1 MNLDSI
7 IVELGVII
15 VGAAALGTLFLFA
28 KQPILIA
35 YIAIGFALGPNGL
48 ALIKDTDHIEEIAH
62 FGVIL
67 LLFLVGLSLQPMK
80 LLGIFR
86 KTALITFGTSLV
98 FGCMS
103 FLFALLLRFDMHSAV
118 LFGLAMMF
126 SSTVVG
132 LKLVPTTTLHQ
143 KRTGEIMTGVL
154 LLQDVLAVLV
164 ILFVTGEK
172 SDHVLVTFS
181 TLVGKLLV
189 LCLLSFASVRLVIV
203 PLLKRF
209 DTVQEYSF
217 VAILAWCLLWAE
229 AAHIVGLSYEMGAFL
244 AGLSVASC
252 RIALV
257 IAEHLKPLRE
267 FFLILFF
274 FAVGAELN
282 FQIDFRLVLSAI
294 LFGSILVPL
303 KAIVFRFAFR
313 KSGESPELSQELAV
327 RLAQSSEFS
336 LLVVFAALSIGV
348 LSVERAMVVQI
359 TTIVTFIISTYW
371 TVLRYP
377 TPISMNAA
385 LRRD

>member
-1 MNLDSI
+1 M
-7 IVELGVII
+7 GVII